1 MAFSL
6 NSESHLAHSFNHYM
20 PLIPNLYPNQILSS
34 ILISLEIPMCMFII
48 ILTLSSSNTTCVVF
62 NMHSIFFL
70 LTAVSALLGSC
81 QETSIEVRRARSSI
95 LSLTFLSV
103 FPFLKCIVIPSAFLL
118 LSSSSRHCPV
128 SSLGPKYT
136 ITAVLLAHSTSQ
148 GCFHCLLLLQ
158 PKRVTKPWIPGV
170 SWKVTGAGSMGMRF
184 PLAYLDELRRA
195 STGSALFV
203 TARLFLPHL
212 GRLLTQSQQYLV

>member
-1 MAFSL
+1 MCGLQHAQYL
-6 NSESHLAHSFNHYM
+6 L
-20 PLIPNLYPNQILSS
+20 PPNCCLCITRFMSGNQHRG
-34 ILISLEIPMCMFII
+34 EAC
-48 ILTLSSSNTTCVVF
+48 
-62 NMHSIFFL
+62 
-70 LTAVSALLGSC
+70 
-81 QETSIEVRRARSSI
+81 
-95 LSLTFLSV
+95 TFLNPVSDIPV
-103 FPFLKCIVIPSAFLL
+103 CVPFSQVYRNPFCFSAAVLL
-118 LSSSSRHCPV
+118 VQALPM
-128 SSLGPKYT
+128 SSLGPKHT

-184 PLAYLDELRRA
+184 PLAHLDELRRA